1 MGVRISTR
9 GGAGVL
15 LAAALATGG
24 CAAGDG
30 ARAVEPGATTVSAP
44 ASTAAERTDAA
55 VALAAS
61 LGALK
66 KESYRFTSYMGEKGT
81 MTGLINP
88 GTKNREF
95 VATTTTSGKA
105 GTITI
110 RDVDGVVYAKVET
123 ADGNGGPADGKWHRI
138 GDDSPLNSVSK
149 FDPSDVTKQLEMA
162 GDVQWADADTVK
174 GTIDLTKLMPL
185 GGGPAASGTPMLTA
199 MPFEASFDH
208 AGRLA
213 DYRFK
218 PEGEAAK
225 VAAGTGM
232 AFSDYG
238 VRVGEVVAPP
248 AAKLL
253 PS

>member
-1 MGVRISTR
+1 MRVRISSR

-30 ARAVEPGATTVSAP
+30 ARAVKPGATTVSAP
-44 ASTAAERTDAA
+44 ASTAAERPDAA
-55 VALAAS
+55 AALAAS

-81 MTGLINP
+81 MTGLVNP
-88 GTKNREF
+88 ASRNREF
-95 VATTTTSGKA
+95 VATTTTPGNA
-105 GTITI
+105 GAITI
-110 RDVDGVVYAKVET
+110 RNVDGVVYVKFEK
-123 ADGNGGPADGKWHRI
+123 ADGKGGPADGKWHRI
-138 GDDSPLNSVSK
+138 GDGSPLNSVAK
-149 FDPSDVTKQLEMA
+149 FDPSDVTKQLEIAA
-162 GDVQWADADTVK
+162 GVQWADADTVK

-185 GGGPAASGTPMLTA
+185 GGGPAASGTPMLKF
-199 MPFEASFDH
+199 MPFEASFDD

-213 DYRFK
+213 EYRFK
-218 PEGEAAK
+218 PEGDAAR

-232 AFSDYG
+232 TFSDYG
-238 VRVGEVVAPP
+238 ARVGEVVAPP
-248 AAKLL
+248 AAKPL